1 MPSFQFPAL
10 LWLLVVLLLPAFL
23 YVYALRQKKA
33 TAARIGEPRLVGMLL
48 RGYSRAAYRN
58 KFLLVLISMTLLILA
73 LANPRKAGGTQAA
86 QRQGIDLM
94 IALDVSKSMLARD
107 ISPSRLDRAKQF
119 LAQLVDQ
126 LGENRVGLVLFAGR
140 AYLQMPLTSDLTAAR
155 MYIGIASPDNVPTQG
170 TVISE
175 ALARCNG
182 AFSSQ
187 EKKYK
192 AIVLVSDGEDHDESA
207 VKTAREL
214 ASQGVIIH
222 SIGIGSP
229 GGSPLFDET
238 TNDYKKDNEG
248 NTIISKLNESSLKEI
263 AEAGNG
269 TYQLYGQSPGL
280 VSSILD
286 QLAGMDQRSIRDD
299 AQTDYFYFF
308 PFLLAMAILLL
319 MIEPFIREK
328 SARRLS
334 AGPVTFFVSTAF
346 LLLTACTASA
356 QEAPALIKKGNQA
369 YRSGEFTAARDQYQ
383 SALNLKPDYAPARF
397 NLGNALYKSGEKE
410 KALKEYE
417 SSIEGLSDPA
427 EKSNAWYNRGV
438 ILQGDKKLPECI
450 DAYKRALKLDPS
462 NQDARINLQQA
473 LKEQQKQ
480 QEKEKQKQEE
490 EKKKKQDQ
498 DKKEQNPNKQDK
510 QQQQEKQPPPKL
522 SKQEAE
528 NRLKALLQQEK
539 SLQDKLHKANQA
551 ISNKPEKDW

>member
-1 MPSFQFPAL
+1 
-10 LWLLVVLLLPAFL
+10 
-23 YVYALRQKKA
+23 
-33 TAARIGEPRLVGMLL
+33 
-48 RGYSRAAYRN
+48 
-58 KFLLVLISMTLLILA
+58 
-73 LANPRKAGGTQAA
+73 
-86 QRQGIDLM
+86 
-94 IALDVSKSMLARD
+94 MLARD

-280 VSSILD
+280 VFLPYWINWQAWISVVSATMPKPIISIFSLP
-286 QLAGMDQRSIRDD
+286 AGHGDLVADD
-299 AQTDYFYFF
+299 RTIYPRTVSPQIVCR
-308 PFLLAMAILLL
+308 PRNLFL
-319 MIEPFIREK
+319 
-328 SARRLS
+328 
-334 AGPVTFFVSTAF
+334 
-346 LLLTACTASA
+346 
-356 QEAPALIKKGNQA
+356 
-369 YRSGEFTAARDQYQ
+369 
-383 SALNLKPDYAPARF
+383 
-397 NLGNALYKSGEKE
+397 
-410 KALKEYE
+410 
-417 SSIEGLSDPA
+417 
-427 EKSNAWYNRGV
+427 
-438 ILQGDKKLPECI
+438 
-450 DAYKRALKLDPS
+450 
-462 NQDARINLQQA
+462 
-473 LKEQQKQ
+473 
-480 QEKEKQKQEE
+480 
-490 EKKKKQDQ
+490 
-498 DKKEQNPNKQDK
+498 
-510 QQQQEKQPPPKL
+510 
-522 SKQEAE
+522 
-528 NRLKALLQQEK
+528 
-539 SLQDKLHKANQA
+539 
-551 ISNKPEKDW
+551 